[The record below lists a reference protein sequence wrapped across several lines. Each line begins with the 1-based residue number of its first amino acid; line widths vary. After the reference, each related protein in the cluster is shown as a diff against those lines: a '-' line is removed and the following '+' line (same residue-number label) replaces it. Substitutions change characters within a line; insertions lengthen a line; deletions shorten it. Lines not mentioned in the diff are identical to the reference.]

1 MNFTQHI
8 LIGVGAAGLAVLAGR
23 AMGFPRTDTMT
34 LLTGAGVIAA
44 GAIAVDIDHPKS
56 FVSSGLP
63 LDVLDRLLPLVVL
76 VAVLAAALLAGRDA
90 KDLMS
95 LLQAAWVKLTLTIVG
110 LALALMLA
118 SWLIA
123 GTLRHRGPLH
133 SLAFSVGI
141 TVVAVGVLLFLVPG
155 FSWWWGLGF
164 GWGWLSHILAD
175 GLTQYG
181 VPLWWPLS
189 SRRVHVLPYPG
200 FRWVGSVAAGLGGLA
215 LLGTA
220 WFVWVER

>member
-1 MNFTQHI
+1 MNYTQHI
-8 LIGVGAAGLAVLAGR
+8 LIGVGAAGLAVLAGQ
-23 AMGFPRTDTMT
+23 ALGFSRPTTST

-44 GAIAVDIDHPKS
+44 GAIAVDIDHPRS

-63 LDVLDRLLPLVVL
+63 LDILDRLLPLVVL
-76 VAVLAAALLAGRDA
+76 VVVLAAALLAGRDI
-90 KDLMS
+90 KGLMG
-95 LLQAAWVKLTLTIVG
+95 LLQTSWIKLTLTVVG

-123 GTLRHRGPLH
+123 GTLGHRGPLH

-164 GWGWLSHILAD
+164 GWGWLSHVLAD
-175 GLTQYG
+175 GLTRYG
-181 VPLWWPLS
+181 VPFWWPFS

-200 FRWVGSVAAGLGGLA
+200 FRWAGPVAVGLAGLA

-220 WFVWVER
+220 WFV